1 MKTVKTFPL
10 NLSQPA
16 QRALA
21 NAGITS
27 LEQCAK
33 MGEAALAKLHGMG
46 PDALGKTREAM
57 KEKGLSFT
65 TAG

>member
-27 LEQCAK
+27 LQQCAK
-33 MGEAALAKLHGMG
+33 MGEAALAKLHCMG
-46 PDALGKTREAM
+46 PGALGKIREGM
-57 KEKGLSFT
+57 KEEGLSFT
-65 TAG
+65 TIK